1 MEMVKLADV
10 LTGVRGVHLKEGRGG
25 RGKEGRGGRRREGGK
40 KRERERREEPKTE
53 KQCILQKCLT
63 AWD

>member
-1 MEMVKLADV
+1 MADV

-40 KRERERREEPKTE
+40 KRERERREEPKT
-53 KQCILQKCLT
+53 KNN
-63 AWD
+63 AFYRNV